1 MGSKIGNIVRMG
13 TFPFRNLTPSERKWR
28 NIIVDSGISTI
39 SKYNPNDRY
48 GKIIDKNYRGYSVRW
63 SNGILGLNYKIG
75 EDIVEIP
82 NKEHCKVIYVNGHC
96 YICSKYILGGIVLT
110 SDKDIYRPSFDIFG
124 KSNLDKVDEFFRKFK
139 INNNNNIEFVDCY
152 YKNMS
157 KISEKGSLVDINLSL
172 LKKIEIKI

>member
-13 TFPFRNLTPSERKWR
+13 TFPFRNLTL
-28 NIIVDSGISTI
+28 SGISTI

-63 SNGILGLNYKIG
+63 SNGILGRNYKIG

-139 INNNNNIEFVDCY
+139 INNNNIEFVDCY